1 MKKINIVVGLIGV
14 ISTISLINSFR
25 DKNRDKIIDLEEKI
39 RMAREHLV
47 YLERLQDL
55 DENISKEQFKV
66 TELELEEIRDEIA
79 SLYEHMEAISN
90 PVTGR

>member
-55 DENISKEQFKV
+55 DKNISKEQFKV

-79 SLYEHMEAISN
+79 SLYEHMEALSN
-90 PVTGR
+90 QVTGR

>member
-39 RMAREHLV
+39 RMAREHIV
-47 YLERLQDL
+47 YLERLRDL
-55 DENISKEQFKV
+55 DENISEEQFKV